1 MLKMVNWLLV
11 GSGGR
16 EYSLAAK
23 LANANRHVYVAPGNP
38 MMDKLANVETVELAE
53 MDFAG
58 LVEFAQ
64 THHVAWTL
72 VGPEQPLS
80 QGIVDAFQSAG
91 LKIFGPRKAAAQLE
105 SSKAFAKDVMAQAGV
120 ATATYH
126 EFTSSDEALKYLETA
141 TFPQVIKFN
150 GLAGGKGV
158 FIVSDLLK
166 AQRVLNK
173 IYADHPQGEVLI
185 EEYLSGQEFSMI
197 VMCNDEDVVTMPLAQ
212 DHKRLLDGD
221 KGPNTG
227 GMGAYSPTP
236 QFGPDVVQ
244 TAMQQ
249 VIRPVL
255 KEMHRR
261 GEPFQGFLYAGLM
274 MTSDG
279 IKVIEFNVRMGDPET
294 QVILPQLESDLGTVI
309 EKLMQHESSHPIWQ
323 HGRFYLGTVLAS
335 KGYPGNHLT
344 DLPLPDF
351 SDLPVQLSYAGV
363 ARHGDQLVSHG
374 GRIMMVISSADQLQM
389 AKDTVNKAIAHRVNR
404 RDYTFRHD
412 IGDKA
417 MN

>member
-1 MLKMVNWLLV
+1 MVNWLLV

-23 LANANRHVYVAPGNP
+23 LANSNRHVYVAPGNP
-38 MMDKLANVETVELAE
+38 MMDYLANVETVAIDE

-58 LVEFAQ
+58 LVQFAKSHQ
-64 THHVAWTL
+64 VAWTL
-72 VGPEQPLS
+72 VGPEKPLS
-80 QGIVDAFQSAG
+80 QGIVDAFQAAK
-91 LKIFGPRKAAAQLE
+91 LNIFGPRKGAAQLE
-105 SSKAFAKDVMAQAGV
+105 SSKVFAKDVMTKAGV
-120 ATATYH
+120 ETAAYR
-126 EFTSSDEALKYLETA
+126 EFTTVTDALAYLEDA

-158 FIVSDLLK
+158 FIVPDLVT
-166 AQRVLNK
+166 AHRVLNQ
-173 IYADHPQGEVLI
+173 IYTDHPQGEVLI

-197 VMCNDEDVVTMPLAQ
+197 VMCNDEDVVGMPLAQ

-236 QFGPDVVQ
+236 QFGSDVFQV
-244 TAMQQ
+244 AMQQ

-274 MTSDG
+274 MTNAG

-309 EKLMQHESSHPIWQ
+309 EKLMHHEPSQPVWQ
-323 HGRFYLGTVLAS
+323 HDRFYLGAVLAA
-335 KGYPGNHLT
+335 KGYPGNHLMN
-344 DLPLPDF
+344 LPLPNF
-351 SDLPVQLSYAGV
+351 SDLPVKLSYAGV
-363 ARHGDQLVSHG
+363 AQQDGQLVSHG
-374 GRIMMVISSADQLQM
+374 GRIMMVISAATSLRTAQQ
-389 AKDTVNKAIAHRVNR
+389 TVNNAIERRVNP
-404 RDYTFRHD
+404 RDYIFRHD
-412 IGDKA
+412 IGEKA
-417 MN
+417 ID